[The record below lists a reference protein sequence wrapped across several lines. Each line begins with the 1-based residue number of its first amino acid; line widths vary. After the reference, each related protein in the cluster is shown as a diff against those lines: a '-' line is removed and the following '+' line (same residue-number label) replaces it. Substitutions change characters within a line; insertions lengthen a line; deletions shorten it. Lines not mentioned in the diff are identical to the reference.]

1 MTLRREWL
9 LTLSGLVLLNLLLA
23 FGAIGLFGRMGPA
36 IERILLDNVI
46 SIRAA
51 EEILAELAVV
61 RGEVDAERRATI
73 ESAFERIRTNVTEP
87 EETPLVEAI
96 GTELPAALEGGRSR
110 RAEVVDLLTE
120 LIAVNRHAMIEV
132 DREARRLGVAGAWA
146 AVGIGFLSFLAGLSL
161 IVRFRKRILDPLQN
175 VHDVLADVR
184 KGAVLRRCRPSDAPY
199 ELEKVADSIN
209 QLLDERLI
217 AITGQRPETERT
229 ELATAALTHLLE
241 ASDAPRALV
250 SSDGELVRCNTA
262 MLDLLASERGPEIR
276 GWLGDPEGEHPL
288 EREPI
293 AEYGWLIE
301 ITKAASES

>member
-36 IERILLDNVI
+36 IERILLDNVN

-51 EEILAELAVV
+51 EEILAELAVSHD
-61 RGEVDAERRATI
+61 EVDADRRATI

-87 EETPLVEAI
+87 EEEPLVEAI
-96 GTELPAALEGGRSR
+96 REKLPAALEGGRSR
-110 RAEVVDLLTE
+110 RAEVVDQITE
-120 LIAVNRHAMIEV
+120 LIAVNRRAMIEV

-175 VHDVLADVR
+175 VHEVLADVR
-184 KGAVLRRCRPSDAPY
+184 SGSVLRRCRPSDAPY

-209 QLLDERLI
+209 HLLDERLT
-217 AITGQRPETERT
+217 AITGHRPEAERT

-241 ASDAPRALV
+241 ASDVPRALV
-250 SSDGELVRCNTA
+250 STEGELTRCNTA
-262 MLDLLASERGPEIR
+262 MLDLLASDRGPEVR
-276 GWLGDPEGEHPL
+276 DWLADPEGEHPFEL
-288 EREPI
+288 ERI
-293 AEYGWLIE
+293 AEYGWLIQVAE
-301 ITKAASES
+301 TAAEP